1 MTNKQAHDHRNSPY
15 NGCKDTDAN
24 VLNLGSTFFLWFQV
38 WCVQE
43 EEQQYLN
50 WTVDSGTHT
59 LEVRPLQPGRVY
71 WLRVAAVNGAGVG
84 AQTNPYKLLIGTV
97 YTLQSSHLSGCICI
111 HLVLYNKFGS
121 KV

>member
-1 MTNKQAHDHRNSPY
+1 MLY
-15 NGCKDTDAN
+15 
-24 VLNLGSTFFLWFQV
+24 LGSTFSCVFQV

-59 LEVRPLQPGRVY
+59 LEIRPLQPGRVY
-71 WLRVAAVNGAGVG
+71 WLRVAALNGAGVG
-84 AQTNPYKLLIGTV
+84 AQTNPYKLLMGTI
-97 YTLQSSHLSGCICI
+97 YTLQSSHLSCCVLI
-111 HLVLYNKFGS
+111 HLVLYNKLGL

>member
-1 MTNKQAHDHRNSPY
+1 MTTVLLIITKY
-15 NGCKDTDAN
+15 NIVCVYN
-24 VLNLGSTFFLWFQV
+24 VRCVFQV

-59 LEVRPLQPGRVY
+59 LDIRPLQPGRVY
-71 WLRVAAVNGAGVG
+71 WIRVAAVNGAGVG

-97 YTLQSSHLSGCICI
+97 YTVACREA
-111 HLVLYNKFGS
+111 V
-121 KV
+121 